1 MSHLFAPWR
10 MAYIGT
16 GGSSE
21 CIFCAIPAASAED
34 DGRNLLI
41 HRGDRCFVVMNRFPY
56 NPGHLMV
63 APYRHVGAYDE
74 LTEEELLELNHLTQR
89 SLRVLRGLM
98 NPQGFNLGV
107 NLGKGAGAGFDGH
120 VHMHVVPRW
129 DGDTN
134 FMPVL
139 GDVRVIPEALD
150 ATCRRLGDAWSKSAG

>member
-1 MSHLFAPWR
+1 M
-10 MAYIGT
+10 
-16 GGSSE
+16 
-21 CIFCAIPAASAED
+21 
-34 DGRNLLI
+34 
-41 HRGDRCFVVMNRFPY
+41 
-56 NPGHLMV
+56 
-63 APYRHVGAYDE
+63 
-74 LTEEELLELNHLTQR
+74 NHLTQR